1 MSTKG
6 NLYSSY
12 REGFKNN
19 LEGHF
24 LYDDKGTNITY
35 RELDS
40 ETAKLAN
47 GLKGLGLSEGDR
59 VTVQVDKCVEMVYLY
74 LACVRSNIIF
84 HPLNPAY
91 KETELSYFLDDAKPS
106 LFISNEETISSIND
120 LDLGHTYRSL
130 IYIE

>member
-6 NLYSSY
+6 NLYTSY

-24 LYDDKGTNITY
+24 LYDDKGINITY

-106 LFISNEETISSIND
+106 LFISN
-120 LDLGHTYRSL
+120 GR
-130 IYIE
+130 

>member
-6 NLYSSY
+6 NLYTSY

-24 LYDDKGTNITY
+24 LYDDKGINITY

-59 VTVQVDKCVEMVYLY
+59 VTIQVDKCSEMVY
-74 LACVRSNIIF
+74 
-84 HPLNPAY
+84 
-91 KETELSYFLDDAKPS
+91 
-106 LFISNEETISSIND
+106 
-120 LDLGHTYRSL
+120 
-130 IYIE
+130 